1 MLACTMLLGVIAA
14 YFGEG
19 SGPVFGGIYCR
30 GTESNLAQ
38 CSPGR
43 VGQHDCHH
51 GRDVGVICQGVVGLV
66 VVKIWSCC
74 SEKFAK

>member
-1 MLACTMLLGVIAA
+1 MLLGAIAA

-30 GTESNLAQ
+30 GTESNLEQ

-43 VGQHDCHH
+43 VGQHDCHQA
-51 GRDVGVICQGVVGLV
+51 GMLESF
-66 VVKIWSCC
+66 VKV
-74 SEKFAK
+74 ELG